1 MTYGDA
7 KERKGLDMLALRL
20 HMEFSPETH
29 GEAASVLRSLVGPV
43 RAETG
48 CNATRLLQSAGIG
61 FGLTWVEEWRSVQ
74 DFERHL
80 RSAAFRRI
88 LAVIELADSRP
99 VVEIDEVA
107 SRRGFE
113 LVEEIL
119 GIAPEAS
126 AGSETG

>member
-1 MTYGDA
+1 
-7 KERKGLDMLALRL
+7 MLALRL
-20 HMEFSPETH
+20 HMDFEPQKCA
-29 GEAASVLRSLVGPV
+29 EATAVLRSLVGPV

-48 CNATRLLQSAGIG
+48 CNATRLLNSSSREG
-61 FGLTWVEEWRSVQ
+61 GLTWVEEWHCLE

-80 RSAAFRRI
+80 RSAAFRQI
-88 LAVIELADSRP
+88 LAVIELAVSKP

-119 GIAPEAS
+119 GVALEANS
-126 AGSETG
+126 GCEAG

>member
-1 MTYGDA
+1 MPSGAA
-7 KERKGLDMLALRL
+7 KERTGFDMLALRL

-29 GEAASVLRSLVGPV
+29 DEAVSVLRSLVGPV
-43 RAETG
+43 RAESG
-48 CNATRLLQSAGIG
+48 CNATRFLHDAGSG
-61 FGLTWVEEWRSVQ
+61 CGLTWVEEWHSVE

-80 RSAAFRRI
+80 RSPVFRRI
-88 LAVIELADSRP
+88 LAIIELAESPP

-119 GIAPEAS
+119 GVAPEAGVES
-126 AGSETG
+126 EAG